1 MVGSFLAQKWPI
13 LVPFCGM
20 DHHKSKFSLIFDTLS
35 LRVCWGQPMVF
46 FKKLINETQMGKPLE
61 PTRHHNSGKLLILLS
76 LRLRAIY
83 FTSFHYETPCNNT
96 KMIRHFLN
104 IKIPNPTGCHRK
116 IPSVHSWHFLLHF
129 NDFWN
134 FRLWLDPKKAPPSKH
149 SWNLIAILRLPVS
162 LT

>member
-1 MVGSFLAQKWPI
+1 MVGSSLAPKWPMLI
-13 LVPFCGM
+13 PFCVM
-20 DHHKSKFSLIFDTLS
+20 NDNFFNFLLISDALS
-35 LRVCWGQPMVF
+35 VGGCWGQPILLF
-46 FKKLINETQMGKPLE
+46 FKLINEAQMGKPLE
-61 PTRHHNSGKLLILLS
+61 PTRHHNSRKLLILLS
-76 LRLRAIY
+76 LRAIY
-83 FTSFHYETPCNNT
+83 LRSLHYETPCNNT
-96 KMIRHFLN
+96 KMIRYFLN
-104 IKIPNPTGCHRK
+104 IKISYTTGCHRK